1 MANGLSNINH
11 IVVLMFEN
19 RSFDNVLGALYPN
32 SSSFNGL
39 VPNPTA
45 YNINLQT
52 GDVCK
57 PATSAGPGTSPA
69 RIPQPC
75 RSQTPIRARRFRT

>member
-32 SSSFNGL
+32 SAAFNGL
-39 VPNPTA
+39 VPNSTA
-45 YNINLQT
+45 YT
-52 GDVCK
+52 STCK
-57 PATSAGPGTSPA
+57 TAAFAGRGISLV
-69 RIPQPC
+69 
-75 RSQTPIRARRFRT
+75 PILRQ